1 MICPGRIYMVET
13 NHDIAQYLEEWGM
26 LFENFGSTRMMGKA
40 LGWLLICSP
49 PHQTAKEIAHAIGG
63 SISSVSTATRTL
75 TQAGMLERIG
85 LPGERSA
92 HFRLRPGTWA
102 QLLRIRLNRMI
113 DMGELVE
120 RGFTFLDSSS
130 SSDSARL
137 QELSSYLS
145 FVEREFPAFL
155 ERWEQQWKANR
166 E

>member
-1 MICPGRIYMVET
+1 MAET
-13 NHDIAQYLEEWGM
+13 NQDIAQYLEEWGM

-40 LGWLLICSP
+40 LGWLLICNP

-75 TQAGMLERIG
+75 AQAGMIERIG

-102 QLLRIRLNRMI
+102 QLLKIRLGRMI
-113 DMGELVE
+113 DMRTLVE
-120 RGFTFLDSSS
+120 RGFNFTPSPSSS
-130 SSDSARL
+130 EADRL
-137 QELSSYLS
+137 RELQSYLQ
-145 FVEREFPAFL
+145 FVERELAVL
-155 ERWEQQWKANR
+155 LQRWEDQWKGAR

>member
-1 MICPGRIYMVET
+1 MAET
-13 NHDIAQYLEEWGM
+13 NQDIGQYLEEWGM
-26 LFENFGSTRMMGKA
+26 LFENFGSTRMMGKT

-75 TQAGMLERIG
+75 AQAGMIERIG

-102 QLLRIRLNRMI
+102 QLLKIRLGRMI
-113 DMGELVE
+113 DMRTLVE
-120 RGFTFLDSSS
+120 RGFNFTPSPSSS
-130 SSDSARL
+130 EADRL
-137 QELSSYLS
+137 RELQSYLQ
-145 FVEREFPAFL
+145 FVERELAVL
-155 ERWEQQWKANR
+155 LQRWEDQWKGAR